1 MFHMKQQL
9 QGVVIMKNAQVVE
22 SFNDTIYRQLAAAG
36 KAYHN
41 GKDNDGY
48 IHVGVAVE
56 LIDLQKEFS

>member
-1 MFHMKQQL
+1 
-9 QGVVIMKNAQVVE
+9 MKNAQVVVE
-22 SFNDTIYRQLAAAG
+22 SFNDAIYRQLAAAG

-41 GKDNDGY
+41 GNDNDGY